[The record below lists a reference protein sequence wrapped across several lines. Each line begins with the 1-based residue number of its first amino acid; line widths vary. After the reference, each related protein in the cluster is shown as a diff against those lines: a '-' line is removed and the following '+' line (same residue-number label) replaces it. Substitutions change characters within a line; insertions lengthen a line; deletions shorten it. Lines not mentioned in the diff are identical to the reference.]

1 MKLLSAG
8 SLLLAAV
15 YRASAV
21 TPVEKVITLIEDLKT
36 EVETEG
42 VAEATTYDSF
52 ACFCKDT
59 TSSKSQ
65 SITGGRD
72 NIDLLSADIADKTAK
87 KEEKDAELAKRK
99 SDQEELA
106 TDLQTTE
113 THFQKE
119 QAVYEASEA
128 DLSKAISSLDNA
140 IKAMEKSKPASA
152 SLMSI
157 RESVERSL
165 ALADIMNLISEP
177 KHKAV
182 SAFLQTGTTVDP
194 VDPTYKY
201 HSHGIIETL
210 DKLLTDFRA
219 EKTQLGDDWAVAKK
233 TFENTITDLSK
244 KMDENKQAMDELKT
258 DVETLTGDI
267 AKNREELVDAEAV
280 LKDDQLYL
288 KDLTEQC
295 EARAKDWDQR
305 SSLRNDE
312 LTALAGALEILK
324 GKVSVLDTEVNK
336 RALLQ
341 RAAPAAEPSLKTV
354 APHNA
359 SAPSFLQEVIV
370 IQGSGSDSGSGSGHA
385 QLRGAQV
392 TSLSLQQHQDKVV
405 ALLGQEGRRLGSA
418 TLASL
423 AMRLAD
429 DPFTKVKTLIQKL
442 IERLLAES
450 ASEATKNGFC
460 NTELG
465 KAEQDRDFRLADS
478 KKLDQETRAL
488 EIKLQELDEEIDLLT
503 SSLET
508 IRDDLKTATE
518 LRATE
523 KDENIKAIKQAK
535 EGVEAVT
542 EALNI
547 LKVFYKQSAKAKVLL
562 QASPVDEDTT
572 GAGFSAA
579 YKGKQQASGGIIGM
593 LETIASDFD
602 RTARTTEASEKKAH
616 EEFVNFDQVSKTD
629 ISGKDTKKTLD
640 EEDVKT
646 TKNSITQ
653 TMGDLQTAQDLLDA
667 ALERFEDLKP
677 TCIDTAMSFED
688 RVAKREEEVEALKKA
703 LCILDTEG
711 VEADC
716 QGQGQGGLQLF

>member
-1 MKLLSAG
+1 MTMTSCKKDGALALCGATVFKLGSAAG
-8 SLLLAAV
+8 AARWSRARLLTSV
-15 YRASAV
+15 SK
-21 TPVEKVITLIEDLKT
+21 TDTLPFKI
-36 EVETEG
+36 
-42 VAEATTYDSF
+42 
-52 ACFCKDT
+52 
-59 TSSKSQ
+59 
-65 SITGGRD
+65 
-72 NIDLLSADIADKTAK
+72 
-87 KEEKDAELAKRK
+87 
-99 SDQEELA
+99 
-106 TDLQTTE
+106 
-113 THFQKE
+113 
-119 QAVYEASEA
+119 
-128 DLSKAISSLDNA
+128 SKA
-140 IKAMEKSKPASA
+140 PA
-152 SLMSI
+152 
-157 RESVERSL
+157 R
-165 ALADIMNLISEP
+165 
-177 KHKAV
+177 AV
-182 SAFLQTGTTVDP
+182 S
-194 VDPTYKY
+194 
-201 HSHGIIETL
+201 
-210 DKLLTDFRA
+210 
-219 EKTQLGDDWAVAKK
+219 
-233 TFENTITDLSK
+233 
-244 KMDENKQAMDELKT
+244 
-258 DVETLTGDI
+258 
-267 AKNREELVDAEAV
+267 
-280 LKDDQLYL
+280 
-288 KDLTEQC
+288 
-295 EARAKDWDQR
+295 